1 MIVNWGLVVYSSN
14 SFFEK
19 ENERDFRISSNQ
31 IQPHIMFMNEGEHE
45 DINTDSENDI
55 CVFGQESDW
64 DY

>member
-14 SFFEK
+14 SSFEK

>member
-1 MIVNWGLVVYSSN
+1 MDIDDNKTISN
-14 SFFEK
+14 IHLYFEN

-55 CVFGQESDW
+55 CVFGQESD
-64 DY
+64 